1 MSEWGDEG
9 GESQETGQQQS
20 TQQQQSNEQ
29 QAQFTYQGQQTT
41 ESRDAAKAAAEAA
54 AAAAAADD
62 PDAEVSQA
70 MATTGRS
77 YGATTGGYRGPGS
90 DPEGTEGGGGENVL
104 DDLGITVGR
113 VDGYSEKLDG
123 PFDPEKLGDDSPA
136 WIGVPRPPII
146 PPDGW
151 PVKVRHPQGGA
162 PVDWPFDP
170 DDPEGEWPPEDQ
182 PPFPPQQGRQKVTP
196 TPKPAPT
203 KVTVTTTPV
212 TTTTITYVTT
222 TEENEVVVSPERFIN
237 VEHDFSVELIV
248 EQTADIPVY
257 SMLYAV
263 INDSMKK
270 RYESYYDQLR
280 FGKTLLNFGD
290 NEQVQVVNWKRG
302 GQGSKPGGPNSVAL
316 KLANPLPGGQGSLNR
331 DVMVSRE
338 IQSSVFDVI
347 KFIPIDVAGPLPQLR
362 PHTPSVLIGNKNKIT
377 GTLKDLIAN
386 IAGGSGSIGAGSDYS
401 SYFGNQILENY
412 YTAGAPVRNME
423 INADY
428 SNFENFVTFGSAQKR
443 IDVFK
448 AKLTKIEELVKTA
461 PVFVEDLNISGSS
474 AQSGSYETVLG
485 TLEIT
490 AGGAATL
497 SQSGSSTVYDLLTST
512 KAATSQSASGSLDD
526 YINTSMVV
534 SQQMQELLRNFD
546 GYERELWFE
555 SSIPYSASDET
566 NHNIDNQYKTDYTY
580 PKILGIPFATTEA
593 SAVTWH
599 SDMTTLTSNYDA
611 NNKNRLTENIPNY
624 LWDDDDSYDFKTFVD
639 LIGHHFDNI
648 KIYIKNLENISSRYP
663 KINKEIS
670 APMAS
675 DVLESFGVSIPSITS
690 VESLIKYV
698 SGDNT
703 GSVSYKKIADEYY
716 KRYVHALPFLL
727 KTKGTKQSIQS
738 LLNVFA
744 INPELITIRESLAGR
759 YTTIEPT
766 KITTH
771 EQDFG
776 LNFNSGSYLVVPFSS
791 SLREP
796 KTIQM
801 AVSMLD
807 GRTQTILNFEPSS
820 SYRVD
825 AIYHPSA
832 GSNTYYANTGRLDLI
847 SGSTSLAT
855 SSYFD
860 LFDENPVSVQLKYSA
875 GGVEFDVR
883 KVENG
888 LLTFSES
895 LAESA
900 PSMSGDWGSLSEL
913 YIGSPAPSA
922 SAGHISASLDEFRM
936 WGERISDTKF
946 YEFTDNPGMFAGN
959 THTSSLQELY
969 VRLSFNL
976 PTDVSSSGYAINTSP
991 YVSKS
996 IGVDLTNIS
1005 SSRFNVGT
1013 SPLYQTKR
1021 SIRTII
1027 ENTYEAGANTT
1038 TTDMIRIA
1046 PEPPLS
1052 GSLMWDTPIV
1062 SVAKKFQSSSFG
1074 SNRVDMSIS
1083 PVDAVDRAIMRS
1095 FGNFNLGDY
1104 IGRPIDRTADRY
1116 TLLNEIEDIFVRD
1129 LAPTIDYNAFIKFF
1143 DKFLHLFSEAA
1154 REYIPGRAR
1163 ITEGIV
1169 IRSPVLNRNKL
1180 NTGGRTGIVMGG
1192 EVTRRTN
1199 NAITSRDKDVI
1210 RSFDPIFSVTSSFV
1224 TEAQGDFTSIDTS
1237 LNLQS
1242 YTAATSLIQAPV
1254 ASIAHG
1260 FNQSGF
1266 DSLYATVVRPKKEMG
1281 VFGVFDT
1288 KYVTFTDS
1296 TCDTTNES
1304 TTVIYDDTNSPER
1317 FLGKP
1322 FFEGLYVS
1330 GSGIQA
1336 DSKIAHVTENAVLRA
1351 NGLKAVGS
1359 ASFELT
1365 LPATATQTNVT
1376 LRFNGEDTVSPHNSL
1391 ITQIDD
1397 FTPFNKE
1404 AYTYFMNPQ
1413 GFEYYDDEII
1423 SAVTQSWMPVSPN
1436 VTGSWISGNSYVLG
1450 DVVVQPVGTKEART
1464 GDTSGSELSE
1474 NGQSFVF
1481 RNQGFPDNNKVKSVN
1496 APQLD
1501 TLNWTPLVYKRQV
1514 EKRLV
1519 RLAYTGGNTENVSL
1533 LKNILIPGI
1542 AVSGDGIPA
1551 SATVLSVTTSGIFE
1565 LSANATA
1572 TAASAS
1578 LTFTDSENRSFTH
1591 ICSTANTDAT
1601 VTHQPRYDSIPQEY
1615 SRKHFRFHR
1624 ENTLGARRRTYLG
1637 TQNTE
1642 ETTIDLK
1649 PAFEVFDI
1657 NINTIQVGS
1666 PDACD

>member
-1 MSEWGDEG
+1 MAEWEEG
-9 GESQETGQQQS
+9 GEGQQQS
-20 TQQQQSNEQ
+20 SSQRQQSSREQ
-29 QAQFTYQGQQTT
+29 GESQANQLSQDRNNQFTYQGQQTT
-41 ESRDAAKAAAEAA
+41 ESSDSAA
-54 AAAAAADD
+54 AAGESETAG
-62 PDAEVSQA
+62 SSLSS
-70 MATTGRS
+70 TGRK
-77 YGATTGGYRGPGS
+77 YGATTRGYRGPGS
-90 DPEGTEGGGGENVL
+90 DPEGTEGGMSEEL
-104 DDLGITVGR
+104 MEHLGITIGR
-113 VDGYSEKLDG
+113 DQGYEEIIDDPYNPEIEGDG
-123 PFDPEKLGDDSPA
+123 SPA
-136 WIGVPRPPII
+136 WIGYHPRPAIL
-146 PPDGW
+146 PPDDW
-151 PVKVRHPQGGA
+151 PVKVPHPRGG
-162 PVDWPFDP
+162 PPLPWPPDDP
-170 DDPEGEWPPEDQ
+170 DDEDWLPPEDGY
-182 PPFPPQQGRQKVTP
+182 PPFPPQQGTP
-196 TPKPAPT
+196 PVEPEPVIPEPE
-203 KVTVTTTPV
+203 VTVTTVTH
-212 TTTTITYVTT
+212 TTTTSTWD
-222 TEENEVVVSPERFIN
+222 EVQVSPEVRI
-237 VEHDFSVELIV
+237 E
-248 EQTADIPVY
+248 TAHTFTVGLTVDDTAVVPTL
-257 SMLYAV
+257 SMLYSV
-263 INDSMKK
+263 IEAEMRLNFQ
-270 RYESYYDQLR
+270 SYYDQLR

-302 GQGSKPGGPNSVAL
+302 GQGGKPGGPKSVAL
-316 KLANPLPGGQGSLNR
+316 KLANPLPSGQESLDR
-331 DVMVSRE
+331 EVMVSRE

-347 KFIPIDVAGPLPQLR
+347 KFIPIDVTGPQPQLR
-362 PHTPSVLIGNKNKIT
+362 PHTPSVLIGNKNKVT
-377 GTLKDLIAN
+377 GTLEDLITN
-386 IAGGSGSIGAGSDYS
+386 IAGGSGSIGAGSDYA

-412 YTAGAPVRNME
+412 YTHGAPVRNME

-474 AQSGSYETVLG
+474 AESGSYETVLG
-485 TLEIT
+485 TLAIT
-490 AGGAATL
+490 ADGTATL

-512 KAATSQSASGSLDD
+512 KAATSQSASGSIDD
-526 YINTSMVV
+526 YVNTSMLV
-534 SQQMQELLRNFD
+534 SKQMQELLRNFD

-555 SSIPYSASDET
+555 SGIPYSASDDT
-566 NHNIDNQYKTDYTY
+566 NHNVDNQYKDDYTY
-580 PKILGIPFATTEA
+580 PKVLGIPLATTHA

-599 SDMTTLTSNYDA
+599 SDMTALTSTYDA

-624 LWDDDDSYDFKTFVD
+624 LWEDDDSYDFRTFVD

-675 DVLESFGVSIPSITS
+675 NVLESFGVSIPSISS

-727 KTKGTKQSIQS
+727 KTKGTKQSVQS

-766 KITTH
+766 KVTTH
-771 EQDFG
+771 EQDFA

-796 KTIQM
+796 KTVQM

-847 SGSTSLAT
+847 SGSTALAT

-1005 SSRFNVGT
+1005 SSRFSAGT
-1013 SPLYQTKR
+1013 SPLYQTQR
-1021 SIRTII
+1021 SIRTIV

-1038 TTDMIRIA
+1038 TTDMIRVA

-1052 GSLMWDTPIV
+1052 GSLMWNAPIV

-1083 PVDAVDRAIMRS
+1083 PIDAVDRAIMRS

-1116 TLLNEIEDIFVRD
+1116 TLLNDIEDIFTRD
-1129 LAPTIDYNAFIKFF
+1129 LAPVIDYNAFIRFF

-1169 IRSPVLNRNKL
+1169 IRSPVINRNKL
-1180 NTGGRTGIVMGG
+1180 NTGGRTGVVMGG

-1210 RSFDPIFSVTSSFV
+1210 RSYDPRFSVTSSFV
-1224 TEAQGDFTSIDTS
+1224 TEAQGDFTSVDTS

-1242 YTAATSLIQAPV
+1242 YTSATSLIKAPD
-1254 ASIAHG
+1254 ASVAHG
-1260 FNQSGF
+1260 FNQSGY

-1288 KYVTFTDS
+1288 KYVAFTDS
-1296 TCDTTNES
+1296 TCDTTNAS
-1304 TTVIYDDTNSPER
+1304 TTVLYDDTNSPER

-1322 FFEGLYVS
+1322 FFAGLYVS
-1330 GSGIQA
+1330 GSGIQ
-1336 DSKIAHVTENAVLRA
+1336 SGSQIAHVTENAVLRA
-1351 NGLKAVGS
+1351 NGLKALGS

-1376 LRFNGEDTVSPHNSL
+1376 LRFSGEDTVSPHNSL

-1404 AYTYFMNPQ
+1404 AYTYFMNPL
-1413 GFEYYDDEII
+1413 GFEYFDDETIT
-1423 SAVTQSWMPVSPN
+1423 AVTQSWMTIAPN

-1450 DVVVQPVGTKEART
+1450 DIVVQPIGTKDDRT

-1474 NGQSFVF
+1474 NGKSFVF

-1501 TLNWTPLVYKRQV
+1501 TLNWTPLTYKRQV

-1519 RLAYTGGNTENVSL
+1519 RLAYTGGNKENVSL
-1533 LKNILIPGI
+1533 LKNILIPGLV
-1542 AVSGDGIPA
+1542 VSGNGIPA
-1551 SATVLSVTTSGIFE
+1551 STTVLSVTNSGVFE

-1578 LTFTDSENRSFTH
+1578 LTFTDTENRSFTH

-1642 ETTIDLK
+1642 ETTADLK

-1657 NINTIQVGS
+1657 NVNTIQVGS